1 MNAYAFCIFTLSCA
15 AGSCDIGA
23 AVDGAYFPAGKNGAA
38 IAYAGRTCVCTSGS
52 NTNLSRVFDR
62 NTLGID
68 TVTAGTFSAA
78 DGETAAAGDGQRRV
92 IQKNALAV
100 APPLE
105 SACGSIT
112 RRNAAAALQCNGY
125 IALRINAIVMGVACR
140 SAYDCI
146 MQRQRAGGSVIESI
160 PSGIGT
166 IRTGSACAV
175 C

>member
-23 AVDGAYFPAGKNGAA
+23 AVDGACFPAGKNGAA

-52 NTNLSRVFDR
+52 NTDLSRVFDR

-92 IQKNALAV
+92 IPGN
-100 APPLE
+100 
-105 SACGSIT
+105 GF
-112 RRNAAAALQCNGY
+112 RR
-125 IALRINAIVMGVACR
+125 
-140 SAYDCI
+140 
-146 MQRQRAGGSVIESI
+146 
-160 PSGIGT
+160 
-166 IRTGSACAV
+166 
-175 C
+175 

>member
-52 NTNLSRVFDR
+52 NTNLNSAFDR

-92 IQKNALAV
+92 IQKSALAV

-140 SAYDCI
+140 SAYGCI

>member
-1 MNAYAFCIFTLSCA
+1 MLPSRKNA
-15 AGSCDIGA
+15 
-23 AVDGAYFPAGKNGAA
+23 AA

-52 NTNLSRVFDR
+52 NTNLNSAFDR

-92 IQKNALAV
+92 IQKKALAV
-100 APPLE
+100 APLLE

-112 RRNAAAALQCNGY
+112 RCNAAAALQCNGY
-125 IALRINAIVMGVACR
+125 IALRIDAIVMGVACR

-166 IRTGSACAV
+166 IRTGSACAG